1 MSSSFGKNIGLSIF
15 GESHGAAIGLVM
27 EGLPAGFRPDWR
39 QVEAFLERRA
49 PGRSEL
55 ATPRREAD
63 SFEILS
69 GVKEG
74 VLCGNP
80 FAAIIRNTNVRR
92 EDYQQLADTPRPG
105 HSDYTS
111 WVKYGAAAELSGGG
125 HASGRLTAPLCL
137 AGALCLQLLAAQG
150 IAVGSHIER
159 IGQTADR
166 RFSPL
171 QVNPADFAAASSRP
185 LPVLDEAAGEEMAR
199 QIAAAAAAGDSLGGV
214 VECAVTGLPAG
225 LGDPIFDG
233 MENRI
238 SRLVFAIP
246 AVKGVEFGN
255 GFAAAELTGSENNDN
270 FLIESG
276 QIRTATNAHGGIL
289 GGITS
294 GMPLI
299 FRAAFKPTPSIAK
312 EQGSVSLSRRE
323 EVRLAISGRHDP
335 CIVPRALP
343 CVEAAAALAVYDAW
357 LEQKKYL

>member
-1 MSSSFGKNIGLSIF
+1 MGSSFGKNISLSIF
-15 GESHGAAIGLVM
+15 GESHGPSIGLVL

-39 QVEAFLERRA
+39 LVDAFLQRRA
-49 PGRSEL
+49 PGRGEL

-63 SFEILS
+63 SIEILS

-74 VLCGNP
+74 VLCGTP

-92 EDYQQLADTPRPG
+92 EDYQRLNDIPRPG

-111 WVKYGAAAELSGGG
+111 WVKYGPAAERSGGG

-137 AGALCLQLLAAQG
+137 AGALCLQILAEQG

-159 IGQTADR
+159 IGQAEDR

-171 QVNPADFAAASSRP
+171 QVNPADFAALLSRP
-185 LPVLDEAAGEEMAR
+185 LPVLDEAAGDEMAW

-238 SRLVFAIP
+238 SQLIFAIP

-255 GFAAAELTGSENNDN
+255 GFAAAGLTGSANNDD
-270 FLIESG
+270 FIIAAG
-276 QIRTATNAHGGIL
+276 QIRTAANRHGGIL

-323 EVRLAISGRHDP
+323 QVRLQVEGRHDP

-343 CVEAAAALAVYDAW
+343 CVEAAAAIAVYDAW